1 MNRDA
6 TNFGNTVSTYVER
19 RSLCLCRPRR
29 RLQRKN
35 LVWSSLALSLETA
48 AEQHLP
54 GCPASQIIISTDR
67 SHKICLTYVGLR
79 RILNSAVQL
88 SFAIS
93 SGAGGWSLS
102 PNFTYFPIVNSETA
116 PAFRILSLLFHS
128 GCSGL
133 NGVIWREELIPLA
146 VSAVLKLFR
155 AKKASP
161 RAVDAD
167 NRSLVYHLTGSVSLN
182 LLLP

>member
-6 TNFGNTVSTYVER
+6 TNFGNTVSTYIER
-19 RSLCLCRPRR
+19 RSLCLCRPRQ

-35 LVWSSLALSLETA
+35 LVWGSLAISLETA
-48 AEQHLP
+48 VEQHLP

-79 RILNSAVQL
+79 RLLNSAVQL

-128 GCSGL
+128 GCSG
-133 NGVIWREELIPLA
+133 ELIPLA

-167 NRSLVYHLTGSVSLN
+167 NRSLVYHLTRCVSLN